1 MKGYSMIPIIQFS
14 WRSFVPAQAPNVGV
28 GQLYDLAQHHDPQLF
43 VFHDSVHRLSA
54 LVIPNL
60 VTQTIESLELPRSE
74 SAAAIGLLDLLRQD
88 QMTVHMHQPAHLVA
102 RLVAWQGVHTTIVIN
117 DDAVPVGLFIPS
129 AVVERLPNTSMLRNS
144 SQELQDTVRTVLA
157 TPGGL
162 ARAIAAIEREHDE
175 FHSES
180 LNVNAPDPYVC
191 EDHGKPHK
199 RSRCPCDIH
208 PDAPCG
214 RRGVTSG

>member
-1 MKGYSMIPIIQFS
+1 MIPIFEFS
-14 WRSFVPAQAPNVGV
+14 WRRFEPAQAPDISV

-60 VTQTIESLELPRSE
+60 VTQTIDSLELPPSE
-74 SAAAIGLLDLLRQD
+74 SAAAIGLLDLLRQN
-88 QMTVHMHQPAHLVA
+88 QMTVHQNQPARLVA
-102 RLVAWQGVHTTIVIN
+102 RLADWQAVHTIIVTN
-117 DDAVPVGLFIPS
+117 DDLFPVGLSIPS
-129 AVVERLPNTSMLRNS
+129 VITERLPHSQILRVS
-144 SQELQDTVRTVLA
+144 SQELQTTVRTILA
-157 TPGGL
+157 DTQDL
-162 ARAIAAIEREHDE
+162 ARVIIAIEHEHDE

-180 LNVNAPDPYVC
+180 INELAPDPFVC
-191 EDHGKPHK
+191 EDHGRPHK

-214 RRGVTSG
+214 RRGVAR